1 MKFNVNQQDL
11 QQALNYCQGVIEKRS
26 TLPILSN
33 ILLDVSNSKLI
44 ITATDLDLIFVH
56 QLNNIEVLEEGKTTT
71 TSSIMYD
78 IVRKFSS
85 GKKINLS
92 LTDISKLQVES
103 EKSIF
108 NLNCISATEF
118 PLTDENFNE
127 NEFVIKSKQLLKLL
141 NKCKFSVSNDETR
154 HYLSGI
160 YFHQTEV
167 EDKNYLTA
175 VATDSHR
182 MSISKIRLD
191 QKIDFEPIILPKKT
205 IFQLCSLLDS
215 YDGDVK
221 VSNLKSKIKF
231 ELNNSILISK
241 LIDGKFPNY
250 IQVIPKNNQ
259 KKLEIDLKLF
269 LNSVDRVASVSLD
282 KKDGVKFNLSKDIL
296 DLSVNN
302 TNSGDGKETLN
313 VKFDHDLEISIEAD
327 QSYGNGFL
335 LPLGPLRELPSR
347 LNQVDFKVYHT
358 YTERNQNY
366 TMKYVIDEL
375 ENPYHGVSIKLCKW
389 ANEKVIHAISAIGS
403 PKRFYNLL
411 EQSGFI
417 LANTTSLLDHE
428 HIPRSYFE
436 ETKESTIFITEKD
449 ATKLKNYSNPKIWVV
464 KVKMVLNKPINKLI
478 EEKIAPLVKPVC

>member
-11 QQALNYCQGVIEKRS
+11 QQALGYCQGVIEKRS

-33 ILLDVSNSKLI
+33 ILLDANNSKLT
-44 ITATDLDLIFVH
+44 ITATDLDLIFIH
-56 QLNNIEVLEEGKTTT
+56 QLNNVEILEEGKTTT
-71 TSSIMYD
+71 TSSTIYD
-78 IVRKFSS
+78 IIRKLPS

-92 LTDISKLQVES
+92 LTDVSKLQVES
-103 EKSIF
+103 EKSLF

-118 PLTDENFNE
+118 PLTDENFNQ

-167 EDKNYLTA
+167 EDKSYLTT

-191 QKIDFEPIILPKKT
+191 QKINFEPIILPKKT

-221 VSNLKSKIKF
+221 VSNIKSKIKF
-231 ELNNSILISK
+231 ELDNSILISK

-282 KKDGVKFNLSKDIL
+282 KKDGVKFNLSKDTL

-313 VKFDHDLEISIEAD
+313 VKFDHELEISF
-327 QSYGNGFL
+327 N
-335 LPLGPLRELPSR
+335 SR
-347 LNQVDFKVYHT
+347 YLIDVASQLDG
-358 YTERNQNY
+358 ERVEIFFND
-366 TMKYVIDEL
+366 T
-375 ENPYHGVSIKLCKW
+375 
-389 ANEKVIHAISAIGS
+389 GS
-403 PKRFYNLL
+403 PALIKDPADFD
-411 EQSGFI
+411 S
-417 LANTTSLLDHE
+417 
-428 HIPRSYFE
+428 
-436 ETKESTIFITEKD
+436 IF
-449 ATKLKNYSNPKIWVV
+449 VV
-464 KVKMVLNKPINKLI
+464 MPMKG
-478 EEKIAPLVKPVC
+478 

>member
-33 ILLDVSNSKLI
+33 ILLDAQNSKLT
-44 ITATDLDLIFVH
+44 ITATDLDLIFIH

-85 GKKINLS
+85 GKKINLTLNDS
-92 LTDISKLQVES
+92 SKLHLES

-108 NLNCISATEF
+108 NLNCIGASEF
-118 PLTDENFNE
+118 PLTDENFNQ
-127 NEFVIKSKQLLKLL
+127 NEFKMKSKELLKLL

-160 YFHQTEV
+160 YIHQTEV

-182 MSISKIRLD
+182 MSISKIRLEK
-191 QKIDFEPIILPKKT
+191 KIDFEPVILPKKT
-205 IFQLCSLLDS
+205 IFQLCSLLDT
-215 YDGDVK
+215 YDGEVK
-221 VSNLKSKIKF
+221 ISNVKSKIKF

-282 KKDGVKFNLSKDIL
+282 KKDGVKFNLNKDVL
-296 DLSVNN
+296 NLSVNN
-302 TNSGDGKETLN
+302 TNSGDGKETLA
-313 VKFDHDLEISIEAD
+313 VKFDHDLEISFNSRYLIDVASQLDGEKIEIFFND
-327 QSYGNGFL
+327 
-335 LPLGPLRELPSR
+335 
-347 LNQVDFKVYHT
+347 T
-358 YTERNQNY
+358 
-366 TMKYVIDEL
+366 
-375 ENPYHGVSIKLCKW
+375 
-389 ANEKVIHAISAIGS
+389 GS
-403 PKRFYNLL
+403 PALIKDP
-411 EQSGFI
+411 G
-417 LANTTSLLDHE
+417 D
-428 HIPRSYFE
+428 FE
-436 ETKESTIFITEKD
+436 SIF
-449 ATKLKNYSNPKIWVV
+449 VV
-464 KVKMVLNKPINKLI
+464 MPMKG
-478 EEKIAPLVKPVC
+478 